1 MKLYDIEMAMLE
13 CVDEET
19 GETIDIERLEAL
31 EMERDKKISNIG
43 CWIKDLKAE
52 SEALKN
58 EKQALEKRQMVAEHK
73 AESLKQFLQYYLNGA
88 KYKDSRISISY
99 RTTKAVNIAEDL
111 DVNELPDDYKRVK
124 VEANKTA
131 IKDALTNGIEING
144 CSIVENTSM
153 IIK

>member
-1 MKLYDIEMAMLE
+1 MTLYEIEEAMLE

-19 GETIDIERLEAL
+19 GDVIDIDKLNDL

-52 SEALKN
+52 AEALKT
-58 EKQALEKRQMVAEHK
+58 EKKALEKRQMVAEHK
-73 AESLKQFLQYYLNGA
+73 AESLKDYLQTYLNGG

-99 RTTKAVNIAEDL
+99 RTSKAVDIAEDL
-111 DVNELPDDYKRVK
+111 DVNDLPDDYKRIK
-124 VEANKTA
+124 VEADKTA
-131 IKDALTNGIEING
+131 IKEALNNGVLIEG
-144 CSIVENTSM
+144 CSLVENTSM